1 VNGRY
6 WSQFDRLDP
15 LDGPAR
21 EQAWT
26 GVAHGLIAELTLSD
40 GAVVERDL
48 RDLLQGPLLGRLAD
62 DDHLFRLVSVGYGT
76 LVWPGEIDIAPETLI
91 WDGPA
96 PRDEARLTPAAFLR
110 PQPPR

>member
-1 VNGRY
+1 MVEIRAVEPLEGR
-6 WSQFDRLDP
+6 SVR
-15 LDGPAR
+15 
-21 EQAWT
+21 
-26 GVAHGLIAELTLSD
+26 LTLSD

-62 DDHLFRLVSVGYGT
+62 DERLFRLVEVDYGT

-96 PRDEARLTPAAFLR
+96 PRDEASLRPAAFLR

>member
-1 VNGRY
+1 MIEICAVEPLEGRAV
-6 WSQFDRLDP
+6 R
-15 LDGPAR
+15 
-21 EQAWT
+21 
-26 GVAHGLIAELTLSD
+26 LTLSD

-48 RDLLQGPLLGRLAD
+48 RDLLRGPLLGRLAD
-62 DDHLFRLVSVGYGT
+62 DDGLFRLVTVDYGT

-96 PRDEARLTPAAFLR
+96 PRDEATIRPAAFLR

>member
-1 VNGRY
+1 MAAMLEIRAVEPLEGR
-6 WSQFDRLDP
+6 SVR
-15 LDGPAR
+15 
-21 EQAWT
+21 
-26 GVAHGLIAELTLSD
+26 LTLSD

-48 RDLLQGPLLGRLAD
+48 RDLLRGPLLGRLAD
-62 DDHLFRLVSVGYGT
+62 DDRLFRLVAVDYGT

-96 PRDEARLTPAAFLR
+96 PRDETSLTPAAFLR